1 MAGRRV
7 SSTQYQVYAY
17 SAMQQDRVLETA
29 VEETSHLD
37 HIREKV
43 FHIFADLGCVQQ
55 KLTWSG
61 LPATKWIV
69 IQKSYTVVSL
79 YKHKLTATRVQKT
92 GVIVNSQALCGQ
104 QSLFS
109 RLLWRLWGLE
119 SSVPV
124 LELDAELKTV
134 LKVKKAHP
142 TWRHAVIRWS
152 WLITRYAC
160 SQK

>member
-55 KLTWSG
+55 KLT
-61 LPATKWIV
+61 
-69 IQKSYTVVSL
+69 
-79 YKHKLTATRVQKT
+79 
-92 GVIVNSQALCGQ
+92 
-104 QSLFS
+104 
-109 RLLWRLWGLE
+109 
-119 SSVPV
+119 
-124 LELDAELKTV
+124 
-134 LKVKKAHP
+134 
-142 TWRHAVIRWS
+142 
-152 WLITRYAC
+152 
-160 SQK
+160 